1 MWFLKIS
8 FFIFEIILDHIDY
21 VKNFIGADHVAIGAD
36 FDGMP
41 RTPQGAEDVSKYP
54 NVFEALLDI
63 GWTEGDLIKLAGAN
77 IMRVLKSAEQVWFE
91 TV

>member
-1 MWFLKIS
+1 
-8 FFIFEIILDHIDY
+8 
-21 VKNFIGADHVAIGAD
+21 
-36 FDGMP
+36 MP

-77 IMRVLKSAEQVWFE
+77 IMRVLKSAEQV
-91 TV
+91 